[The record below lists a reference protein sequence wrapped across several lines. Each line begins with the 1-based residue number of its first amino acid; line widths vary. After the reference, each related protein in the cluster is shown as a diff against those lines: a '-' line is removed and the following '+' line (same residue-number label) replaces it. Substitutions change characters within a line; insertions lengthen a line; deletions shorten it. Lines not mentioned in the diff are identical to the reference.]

1 MAQCELR
8 EEEDWWQSIRRL
20 VVLHA
25 VLGTSSSA
33 KPTENILI
41 AHAEM
46 YFYNDPKSSQ
56 ADNGN

>member
-1 MAQCELR
+1 MAQCEVR
-8 EEEDWWQSIRRL
+8 EEEDWWQSVRRL
-20 VVLHA
+20 VILHV
-25 VLGTSSSA
+25 VLGTSSSP